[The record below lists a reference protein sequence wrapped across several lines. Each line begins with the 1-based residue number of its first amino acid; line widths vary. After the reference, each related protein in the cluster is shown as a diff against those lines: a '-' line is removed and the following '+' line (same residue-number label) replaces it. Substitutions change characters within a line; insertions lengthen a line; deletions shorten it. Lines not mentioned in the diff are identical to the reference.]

1 VKALDC
7 QMRYESS
14 WADLTK
20 SVPRPSVA
28 LPLCTHRGCRL
39 RTDRMRGICVWRDAH
54 SAQGRAVSD
63 SWAGCAPWSKRVS
76 HVRHEGVP
84 ECSGTIWGGG
94 EWVCRADELAR
105 WYV

>member
-54 SAQGRAVSD
+54 SAPSRALPAPGQMLAAERKQGPAPCCWIRLQGEACC
-63 SWAGCAPWSKRVS
+63 AGFGAAESS
-76 HVRHEGVP
+76 EF
-84 ECSGTIWGGG
+84 S
-94 EWVCRADELAR
+94 
-105 WYV
+105 